1 MEPWERT
8 WHFNPFKETD
18 LIQALQLLKVF
29 ERTVIVSTGKADKD
43 LCALAF
49 KETSVSV
56 RIQLK
61 PATAERIELPVQTA
75 PEDQSQQASA
85 RKGTPTSSRR
95 R

>member
-43 LCALAF
+43 LCVLAF
-49 KETSVSV
+49 KETSVAV
-56 RIQLK
+56 RIQLN
-61 PATAERIELPVQTA
+61 PATAGRIELPVQTA
-75 PEDQSQQASA
+75 PEGQSQPASA